1 MGGPSKS
8 SFDRAVG
15 AEAWTADC
23 RRGMEERDGDSG
35 KDPPCRICC
44 YKGEQKMKR
53 YLEGQMDLGGW
64 VGVHFNMGGTVACLH

>member
-8 SFDRAVG
+8 SFDRVVG

-35 KDPPCRICC
+35 KDPRA
-44 YKGEQKMKR
+44 
-53 YLEGQMDLGGW
+53 
-64 VGVHFNMGGTVACLH
+64 GVVVTKENRK